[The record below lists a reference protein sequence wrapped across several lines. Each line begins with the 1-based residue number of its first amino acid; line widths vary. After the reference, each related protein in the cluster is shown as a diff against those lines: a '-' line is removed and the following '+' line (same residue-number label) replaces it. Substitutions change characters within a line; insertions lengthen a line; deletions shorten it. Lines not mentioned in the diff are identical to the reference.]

1 VPTRLIKRGTS
12 EWLFPPILVGRAE
25 RRDVRFREG
34 EQRSRA
40 SDMAP
45 SSRDLGWPKADR
57 LLWAIETLKRTSAP
71 TQSRGSSRPTSVIGR
86 LRSHSRK
93 QTFAVLP
100 HRQDCALV
108 GRFTEV
114 RLCSKAD
121 VRSAAVIEWAK
132 SGHPMPNSK
141 CLRPLTAFQP
151 SASDAFRTSP
161 PLCPSRFSYS
171 SLRLRSRLAVHAIP
185 KLVVPNR
192 GSARPKR
199 KSSLRYRRSS
209 RSVSPCQNST
219 SSAPSFLSLC
229 GRQSTCLCFVSAK
242 AYSERVP
249 S

>member
-1 VPTRLIKRGTS
+1 MENCLSQARAVLRESRQLLGTVPAWPLSTY
-12 EWLFPPILVGRAE
+12 VCHRA
-25 RRDVRFREG
+25 
-34 EQRSRA
+34 A
-40 SDMAP
+40 
-45 SSRDLGWPKADR
+45 
-57 LLWAIETLKRTSAP
+57 
-71 TQSRGSSRPTSVIGR
+71 
-86 LRSHSRK
+86 SRK

-100 HRQDCALV
+100 HRQDCALA
-108 GRFTEV
+108 GRSTEV

-171 SLRLRSRLAVHAIP
+171 SLWLRSRPAVHAIP

-219 SSAPSFLSLC
+219 SSAPSFLSQC
-229 GRQSTCLCFVSAK
+229 GRQSPCLCFVSAK
-242 AYSERVP
+242 PYSERV
-249 S
+249 SILMLAIFSRFSRRATQ